1 MQFFIITVF
10 VRYIFYNYICDM
22 FFHSIDLRFT
32 KIGCRETTIFYF
44 NRKSKTPDK

>member
-1 MQFFIITVF
+1 MQFFIITIF
-10 VRYIFYNYICDM
+10 VIC
-22 FFHSIDLRFT
+22 FFIVLDLRFT